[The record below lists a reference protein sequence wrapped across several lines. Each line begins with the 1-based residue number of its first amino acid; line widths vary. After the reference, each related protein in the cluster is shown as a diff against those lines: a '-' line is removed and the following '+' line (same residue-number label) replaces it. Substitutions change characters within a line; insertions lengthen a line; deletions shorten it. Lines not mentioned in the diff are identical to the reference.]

1 MDLFEELRREYEFG
15 LASISGVARKFG
27 VHRRMVREAIESSIP
42 MRLPAKERPRPRIG
56 PVAAFIDEILK
67 ADRQAPRKQRHTA
80 HRIWVR
86 LGKERSGYQI
96 AESTVRQYVR
106 QRKRTLGL
114 RVVPEAFV
122 PQQYAWGDEAQVD
135 YVSEGKRVSDRFA
148 SNEPG
153 VIEFVR

>member
-1 MDLFEELRREYEFG
+1 M
-15 LASISGVARKFG
+15 
-27 VHRRMVREAIESSIP
+27 
-42 MRLPAKERPRPRIG
+42 
-56 PVAAFIDEILK
+56 
-67 ADRQAPRKQRHTA
+67 
-80 HRIWVR
+80 
-86 LGKERSGYQI
+86 
-96 AESTVRQYVR
+96 
-106 QRKRTLGL
+106 